1 MKTTAMTQ
9 TKKLVIAALCVA
21 LGCILPMTF
30 HAVPNAGSIL
40 LPMHIPVLLC
50 GLVCGWQ
57 YGLACGILAPLVSS
71 LATGMPPLAI
81 LPGMLCELAVYGL
94 VSGLIL
100 HFVHTGRTI
109 LDVYIAL
116 VGAMLAGRATY
127 GVLNSLIFRA
137 GEYSAQMW
145 MTAAFVTGL
154 PGILVQLALLPV
166 IVLALQKSGL
176 VRVR

>member
-1 MKTTAMTQ
+1 MQTTTITQ

-21 LGCILPMTF
+21 LGCILPMAF
-30 HAVPNAGSIL
+30 HAVPNAGSVM

-94 VSGLIL
+94 IAGLIL
-100 HFVHTGRTI
+100 RFVHTGRTLADI
-109 LDVYIAL
+109 YFAL
-116 VGAMLAGRATY
+116 IGAMLAGRMTY
-127 GVLNSLIFRA
+127 GILNSLIFRA
-137 GEYSAQMW
+137 GEYSAQVW
-145 MTAAFVTGL
+145 LTAAFVTGL
-154 PGILVQLALLPV
+154 PGIVIQLVFLPA
-166 IVLALQKSGL
+166 IVLALQKSGF